1 MATKS
6 NSVFDRL
13 DVSFGTVDPRTQQ
26 QQATARLKLN
36 EQFVLMGDVGVGGEW
51 RGMIKYLIRF
61 R

>member
-1 MATKS
+1 LIGSMS
-6 NSVFDRL
+6 L
-13 DVSFGTVDPRTQQ
+13 WTVDPRTQQ